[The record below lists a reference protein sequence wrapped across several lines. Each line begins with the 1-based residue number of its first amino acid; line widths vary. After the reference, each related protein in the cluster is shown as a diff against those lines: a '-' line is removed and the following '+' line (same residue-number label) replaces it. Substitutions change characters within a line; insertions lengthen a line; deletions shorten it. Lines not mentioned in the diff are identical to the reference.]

1 MTPLDDL
8 SRLPSHD
15 IMCID
20 CKSFYASVEA
30 IRRGE
35 HPLGA
40 KIAVL
45 SKAESQ
51 GGLVLAA
58 SPLTKQRYGVKV
70 GTRRFEITDDM
81 DIEIVEPHMSS
92 YIVKNYGINR
102 IFRQFTDDAHW
113 FPYSIDESF
122 IDVTHSHKLF
132 GSNQEIATAIQRK
145 VFREYG
151 IVTTI
156 GIGENPLLAKLAL
169 DNAAKDSAPWQATWG
184 YADVAETIW
193 RLPKL
198 TDFWGIGSHIAAHL
212 DRIGITSVYELA
224 HADRYKLRR
233 EFGVLGD
240 QLYFHA
246 WGIDYSDL
254 TRRYLPRSQNKGYG
268 NSQVLMRDY
277 VHQEEIET
285 VLSEIADQVAT
296 RLRKHQVQA
305 EVVSISIGFA
315 EPDDTGRSG
324 YGKQTKIDP
333 TNRTADLIAAVR
345 HLFETSWQ
353 GQPLRN
359 VGVRANRISSA
370 AFLQTDLFTDPVKQ
384 AENAQLERAIDH
396 IRDRYGYKALVR
408 GYSKTKGGTAI
419 ERAGL
424 VGGHQG

>member
-35 HPLGA
+35 HPLAA

-45 SKAESQ
+45 SKGESQ

-58 SPLTKQRYGVKV
+58 SPLAKQHYGVKV
-70 GTRRFEITDDM
+70 GTRRFEISDDM
-81 DIEIVEPHMSS
+81 DIELAEPHMSS
-92 YIVKNYGINR
+92 YIIKNYGINR

-132 GSNQEIATAIQRK
+132 GSNQQIATAIQRK
-145 VFREYG
+145 VYREYG

-169 DNAAKDSAPWQATWG
+169 DNAAKEQSPWQATWG
-184 YADVAETIW
+184 YADVPQTLWQI
-193 RLPKL
+193 PKM
-198 TDFWGIGSHIAAHL
+198 TDFWGIGSRTAAHL
-212 DRIGITSVYELA
+212 DRIGIASIYELA
-224 HADRYKLRR
+224 HADRFKLRR

-240 QLYFHA
+240 QLYYHA

-254 TRRYLPRSQNKGYG
+254 TRRYLPRSKNKGYG
-268 NSQVLMRDY
+268 NSQVLMQDY
-277 VHQEEIET
+277 VQKAEIET

-305 EVVSISIGFA
+305 EVISISIGFA
-315 EPDDTGRSG
+315 EPDDTGCSG
-324 YGKQTKIDP
+324 YSKQTKIDP
-333 TNRTADLIAAVR
+333 TNRTADLIAAV
-345 HLFETSWQ
+345 HCLFEQIWQ
-353 GQPLRN
+353 GWLLRN

-370 AFLQTDLFTDPVKQ
+370 AYLQTDLFRNPEKQ
-384 AENAQLERAIDH
+384 VQAVQF
-396 IRDRYGYKALVR
+396 
-408 GYSKTKGGTAI
+408 
-419 ERAGL
+419 
-424 VGGHQG
+424 